1 MKISLSG
8 LRYVDYWCFNLPSQI
23 KGENLTGVLAIT
35 GVESYFM
42 HESTLIVRYD
52 MAADACDL
60 AAQTLLVI
68 VDSLGVELDE
78 CVVEVND
85 KFFISDS
92 DACKMADEIQK
103 RAHAATMPASIPLD
117 LVDVVGSIP
126 SYHRKG

>member
-23 KGENLTGVLAIT
+23 KGENLTGVLAIA

-52 MAADACDL
+52 MAADACDI
-60 AAQTLLVI
+60 AAQALLVI
-68 VDSLGVELDE
+68 ANSLGVGLDE
-78 CVVEVND
+78 CVVEIND

-92 DACKMADEIQK
+92 DAHEMADEIQK
-103 RAHAATMPASIPLD
+103 RAHDATVPTPIPLN
-117 LVDVVGSIP
+117 LVDAIGYMP